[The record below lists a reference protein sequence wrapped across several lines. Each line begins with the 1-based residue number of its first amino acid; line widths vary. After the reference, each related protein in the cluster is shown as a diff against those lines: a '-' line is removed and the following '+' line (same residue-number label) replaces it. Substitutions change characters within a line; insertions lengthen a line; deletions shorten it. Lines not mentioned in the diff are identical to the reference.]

1 MQPCK
6 NFGLGHSLPPSY
18 DFKENTLRCYKLQGE
33 HYQHQHGNICG
44 WSQNAAFW
52 GNSVHGLIE
61 QVQLALTLWVPGEL
75 IPLLPC
81 MLLSAR
87 PVNIAGLKQKKLPLK
102 CWIICSASIWLLQTA
117 QIATHLIKYPGQNPV
132 LLSRSVV

>member
-33 HYQHQHGNICG
+33 HHQHQHGNICG
-44 WSQNAAFW
+44 WSQNASFW

-81 MLLSAR
+81 VLLSAR
-87 PVNIAGLKQKKLPLK
+87 PINIAGLKQRKLPSNAGL
-102 CWIICSASIWLLQTA
+102 SAVRQYGCYKQPKLQHILLNTLAKTQFSY
-117 QIATHLIKYPGQNPV
+117 H
-132 LLSRSVV
+132 VV